1 MIVVSDP
8 AFEPEARAFLD
19 RVGTQDGPLTYQQ
32 LLAARAL
39 EPDPELAGK
48 SEPIHVRADVLLP
61 LRERS
66 LRVRV
71 YRPDLTEPRPI
82 LLWLHGGGFVAG
94 TLDDVDVTCTR
105 IASKAGVVLV
115 SLDYRLAPEH
125 PYPAALDD
133 TVDALGWLAEH
144 GALFGGDGRVAAGGQ
159 SAGANLVAAASL
171 RTRDLGGP
179 APVRQLLCY
188 PTLDFEVRS
197 QSDDSDGTLLSHSR
211 MDWYH
216 EMYLAG
222 QPVMPYA
229 APLTSPDAS
238 GLPPALI
245 LSAGHDPLRH
255 DARRYAERL
264 RDSGVDVRHFEYD
277 ATPHAFLNFP
287 GAFTAAARAVDD
299 IAEDLIAFFRL
310 PR

>member
-8 AFEPEARAFLD
+8 SFEPETYAFLQ
-19 RVGTQDGPLTYQQ
+19 RVGTQNGPLTYDE
-32 LLAARAL
+32 LLTARVL

-48 SEPIHVRADVLLP
+48 PEPIHSRAEVLLP
-61 LRERS
+61 LTDRS

-71 YRPDLTEPRPI
+71 YGPELVEPRPL

-105 IASKAGVVLV
+105 IASKAGVVV
-115 SLDYRLAPEH
+115 ASLDYRLAPEH

-133 TVDALGWLAEH
+133 TVETLGWLAEH
-144 GALFGGDGRVAAGGQ
+144 GGLFGGDGRVAAGGQ

-171 RTRDLGGP
+171 KRRDDGVP
-179 APVRQLLCY
+179 APVRQVLCY
-188 PTLDFEVRS
+188 PTLDFDTRES
-197 QSDDSDGTLLSHSR
+197 HSEHDTGLLSHSR
-211 MDWYH
+211 MQWYH
-216 EMYLAG
+216 QQYLAG
-222 QPVMPYA
+222 QPVTPYA
-229 APLTSPDAS
+229 APLTSPDLS

-245 LSAGHDPLRH
+245 VSAGHDPLRD
-255 DARRYAERL
+255 DARRYTERL
-264 RDSGVDVRHFEYD
+264 RESGVDVRHVEYH

-287 GAFTAAARAVDD
+287 GAFTAAARAANE
-299 IAEDLIAFFRL
+299 IAEDLITFFRL